1 MSGEGEHRGI
11 TWEVSIDT
19 DIEDAPFLKIFF
31 YEDDA
36 PSHDII
42 HHGYCHTYE
51 GADELAVVL
60 IDEELG
66 DE

>member
-19 DIEDAPFLKIFF
+19 DIEDVPFLKIFF

-36 PSHDII
+36 PS
-42 HHGYCHTYE
+42 TT
-51 GADELAVVL
+51 
-60 IDEELG
+60 
-66 DE
+66 